1 MGKLAGI
8 LQCIA
13 SHGAA
18 FPGPQPGSIGL
29 RGDAGQHQGDTT
41 GPGGCQLPPAH
52 SAPPPPSPS
61 CPPTTPSSFQDIE
74 SLPLVKSGSQ
84 TLLLLH
90 LGLGSP
96 MVFIA
101 IGVQPFPSNTPGLS
115 YSTSSLVCL
124 LWGLQS
130 KRKGL
135 HLLVA
140 SPAPIPARR
149 FSGAVPFSARTEQ
162 LHIRPRRAGGSNHP
176 VLDVAPSSSLFL
188 PCSPRSTRP
197 LGWSPRAQHSRGRAA
212 GLGELPYFSHTVMT
226 PFGQTSALTLP
237 RCKGA
242 DALLAHPAAPHL

>member
-1 MGKLAGI
+1 MHCFPRGRLSWPPAG
-8 LQCIA
+8 LYR
-13 SHGAA
+13 AA
-18 FPGPQPGSIGL
+18 G
-29 RGDAGQHQGDTT
+29 RCWAT
-41 GPGGCQLPPAH
+41 PGGHHRARWLPAAP
-52 SAPPPPSPS
+52 SPLCTPPPPPSPS

-84 TLLLLH
+84 TLLLH

-101 IGVQPFPSNTPGLS
+101 TGVQPFPSNTPGLS

-162 LHIRPRRAGGSNHP
+162 LRIRPRRAGGSNHP

>member
-1 MGKLAGI
+1 MHCFPRGRLSWPPAG
-8 LQCIA
+8 LYR
-13 SHGAA
+13 AA
-18 FPGPQPGSIGL
+18 G
-29 RGDAGQHQGDTT
+29 RCWAT
-41 GPGGCQLPPAH
+41 PGGHHRARWLPAAP
-52 SAPPPPSPS
+52 SPLCTPPPPPSPS

-84 TLLLLH
+84 TLLLH

-96 MVFIA
+96 MVFIT

-162 LHIRPRRAGGSNHP
+162 LRIRPRRAGGSNHP

>member
-1 MGKLAGI
+1 MHCFPRGRLSWPPAG
-8 LQCIA
+8 LYR
-13 SHGAA
+13 AA
-18 FPGPQPGSIGL
+18 G
-29 RGDAGQHQGDTT
+29 RCWAT
-41 GPGGCQLPPAH
+41 PGGHHRARWLPA
-52 SAPPPPSPS
+52 APSPLCTPPSPS

-84 TLLLLH
+84 TLLLRS
-90 LGLGSP
+90 GLGSP
-96 MVFIA
+96 MVFIT

-162 LHIRPRRAGGSNHP
+162 LRIRPRRAGGSNHP

-212 GLGELPYFSHTVMT
+212 GLGERPHFSHTVMT

>member
-1 MGKLAGI
+1 MHCFPRGRLSWPPAG
-8 LQCIA
+8 LYR
-13 SHGAA
+13 AA
-18 FPGPQPGSIGL
+18 G
-29 RGDAGQHQGDTT
+29 RCWAT
-41 GPGGCQLPPAH
+41 PGGHHRARWLPA
-52 SAPPPPSPS
+52 APSPLCTPPSPS
-61 CPPTTPSSFQDIE
+61 CPLTTPSSFQDIE

-84 TLLLLH
+84 TLLLRS
-90 LGLGSP
+90 GLGSP
-96 MVFIA
+96 MVFIT

-149 FSGAVPFSARTEQ
+149 FSGAVPFSVRTEQ
-162 LHIRPRRAGGSNHP
+162 LRIRPRRAGGSNHP

-212 GLGELPYFSHTVMT
+212 GLGERPHFSHTVMT

>member
-1 MGKLAGI
+1 MHCFPRGRLSWPPAG
-8 LQCIA
+8 LYR
-13 SHGAA
+13 AA
-18 FPGPQPGSIGL
+18 G
-29 RGDAGQHQGDTT
+29 RCWAT
-41 GPGGCQLPPAH
+41 PGGHHRARWLPA
-52 SAPPPPSPS
+52 APSPLCTPPSPS
-61 CPPTTPSSFQDIE
+61 CPLTTPSSFQDIE

-84 TLLLLH
+84 TLLLRS
-90 LGLGSP
+90 GLGSP
-96 MVFIA
+96 MVFITT
-101 IGVQPFPSNTPGLS
+101 GVQPFPSNTPGLS

-149 FSGAVPFSARTEQ
+149 FSGAVPFSVRTEQ
-162 LHIRPRRAGGSNHP
+162 LRIRPRRAGGSNHP

-212 GLGELPYFSHTVMT
+212 GLGERPHFSHTVMT

>member
-1 MGKLAGI
+1 MHCFPRGRLSWPPAG
-8 LQCIA
+8 LYR
-13 SHGAA
+13 AA
-18 FPGPQPGSIGL
+18 G
-29 RGDAGQHQGDTT
+29 RCWAT
-41 GPGGCQLPPAH
+41 PGGHHRARWLPA
-52 SAPPPPSPS
+52 APSPLCTPPSPS
-61 CPPTTPSSFQDIE
+61 CPLTTPSSFQDIE

-84 TLLLLH
+84 TLLLH

-96 MVFIA
+96 MVFIT

-162 LHIRPRRAGGSNHP
+162 LRIRPRRAGGSNHP

-212 GLGELPYFSHTVMT
+212 GLGERPHFSHTVMT

>member
-1 MGKLAGI
+1 MLGNTRGTPQGQVA
-8 LQCIA
+8 A
-13 SHGAA
+13 SC
-18 FPGPQPGSIGL
+18 PQPTL
-29 RGDAGQHQGDTT
+29 H
-41 GPGGCQLPPAH
+41 
-52 SAPPPPSPS
+52 PPPPSPS

-84 TLLLLH
+84 TLLLH

-96 MVFIA
+96 MVFIT

-162 LHIRPRRAGGSNHP
+162 LRIRPRRAGGSNHP

>member
-1 MGKLAGI
+1 MHCFPRGRLSWPPAG
-8 LQCIA
+8 LYR
-13 SHGAA
+13 AA
-18 FPGPQPGSIGL
+18 G
-29 RGDAGQHQGDTT
+29 RCWAT
-41 GPGGCQLPPAH
+41 PGGHHRARWLPA
-52 SAPPPPSPS
+52 APSPLCTPPSPS
-61 CPPTTPSSFQDIE
+61 CPLTTPSSFQDIE

-84 TLLLLH
+84 TLLLLRS
-90 LGLGSP
+90 GLGSP
-96 MVFIA
+96 MVFIT

-162 LHIRPRRAGGSNHP
+162 LRIRPRRAGGSNHP

-212 GLGELPYFSHTVMT
+212 GLGERPHFSHTVMT

>member
-1 MGKLAGI
+1 MHCFPRGRLSWPPAG
-8 LQCIA
+8 LYR
-13 SHGAA
+13 AA
-18 FPGPQPGSIGL
+18 G
-29 RGDAGQHQGDTT
+29 RCWAT
-41 GPGGCQLPPAH
+41 PGGHHRARWLPA
-52 SAPPPPSPS
+52 APSPLCTPPSPS
-61 CPPTTPSSFQDIE
+61 CPLTTPSSFQDIE

-84 TLLLLH
+84 TLLLRS
-90 LGLGSP
+90 GLGSP
-96 MVFIA
+96 MVFIT

-162 LHIRPRRAGGSNHP
+162 LRIRPRRAGGSNHP

-212 GLGELPYFSHTVMT
+212 GLGERPHFSHTVMT